1 MGELVVCEVMI
12 GVFGDYD
19 GNAPDTDNLVVVGSQ
34 EEADAVIK
42 DLKLVRDEEDKDG
55 EARVRLEQ
63 RDVMIPYVEGCQSC
77 LTFGTREVLVRAEGE
92 FVIERNSGFLR
103 GKGGV

>member
-55 EARVRLEQ
+55 EAHVRLEQ
-63 RDVMIPYVEGCQSC
+63 KDVCIPYVDGCQSC
-77 LTFGTREVLVRAEGE
+77 LTFDTREVLVRAKGE
-92 FVIERNSGFLR
+92 FEIVR
-103 GKGGV
+103 KG